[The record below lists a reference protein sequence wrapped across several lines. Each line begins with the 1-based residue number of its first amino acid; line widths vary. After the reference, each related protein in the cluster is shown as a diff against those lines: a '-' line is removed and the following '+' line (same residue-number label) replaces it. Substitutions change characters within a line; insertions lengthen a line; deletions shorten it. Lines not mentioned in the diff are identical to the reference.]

1 MGAIYRPRLADS
13 HQVNAKRKC
22 HHPSRHP
29 SGEIASSTKA
39 TATSPRPK
47 YAPYVVQFRVT
58 TNTPRNRQVLT
69 AHPRGRCAG
78 LFPGKNVA
86 PNAARREL
94 KILAACGPALK
105 AKSKSAGSQRDPE
118 PSLTHGSAA
127 QFAGKKRE
135 RGLPAPSFTY
145 AIQEAWFLCCPSPPF
160 FRDASP
166 AAPLN

>member
-29 SGEIASSTKA
+29 SGESASSTKA

-69 AHPRGRCAG
+69 ALPKGALRRLVPR
-78 LFPGKNVA
+78 
-86 PNAARREL
+86 
-94 KILAACGPALK
+94 
-105 AKSKSAGSQRDPE
+105 
-118 PSLTHGSAA
+118 
-127 QFAGKKRE
+127 KKRRTQCGE
-135 RGLPAPSFTY
+135 EGIEDSRGLRVCAESKVEKCWKPA
-145 AIQEAWFLCCPSPPF
+145 
-160 FRDASP
+160 
-166 AAPLN
+166 